1 MTQPRWSDTSTDRNE
16 FSAGGVVVRGREV
29 IVIVPVKR
37 DAHGNKVLGLP
48 KGHPDGD
55 ETPEAAATREVSEET
70 GVRADLI
77 EKLGDVRYSYERR
90 NRRVVKRVAFFL
102 FEYRSG
108 DVADHDH
115 EIEDARWMPLE
126 EAAHALSYEGEREM
140 VQRALSRLSQDL

>member
-1 MTQPRWSDTSTDRNE
+1 MTQPRWSDTSTERNE
-16 FSAGGVVVRGREV
+16 FSAGGVVVRGRDV

-37 DAHGNKVLGLP
+37 DAHGNRVLGLP

-70 GVRADLI
+70 GVKADLI
-77 EKLGDVRYSYERR
+77 EKLGEVSYSYERR

-115 EIEDARWMPLE
+115 EIDDARWMTLE
-126 EAAHALSYEGEREM
+126 EATRALTYVGEREM